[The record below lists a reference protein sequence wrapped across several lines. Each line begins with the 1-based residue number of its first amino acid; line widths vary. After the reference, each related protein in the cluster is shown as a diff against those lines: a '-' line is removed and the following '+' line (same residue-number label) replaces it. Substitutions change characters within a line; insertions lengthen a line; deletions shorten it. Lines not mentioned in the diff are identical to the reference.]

1 MAPVVALVVCTLVS
15 QSVWDLWDGWRK
27 ANQGSSADL
36 PVGLGVS
43 MSVDPLRS
51 PFPPLQ
57 VRALLAALG
66 PFTAAPFALSAL
78 L

>member
-1 MAPVVALVVCTLVS
+1 
-15 QSVWDLWDGWRK
+15 
-27 ANQGSSADL
+27 
-36 PVGLGVS
+36 